1 MVHHPEFEKAGQQ
14 AGLQVW
20 RIEKMDLVPVPQKLY
35 GDFFTGDAYVIMNTV
50 KQRSGQLQYDLH
62 FWLGDFC
69 SQDESGAAAIFT
81 VQLDDYLQ
89 GKPIQYRE
97 VQGHESHTF
106 LGYFKAGLKYKEGG
120 VASGFRHVVTN
131 EVIVQR
137 VLQVKGRHV
146 VRATEVPVS
155 WDSFNQ
161 GDCFILDL
169 GDEIFQWCGSQANR
183 FEKLKATQ
191 VAKDIRDNERSG
203 RAKVYVCDEGR
214 EREKMLEVDA
224 CASSLN
230 SNDAF
235 VLVTPSASFV
245 WVGQGACDN
254 RGICS
259 IQILPEMGETPLF
272 KQFFKNWHDRDQ
284 TEGMGVAYVSNHIAK
299 IEKVPFDASSLHDS
313 PAMAA
318 QHGMVDGGQGEKQ
331 IWRIENSDKVPVDP
345 STYGQ
350 FYGGDSYI
358 IQYSYSHAGRQG
370 HLIYTWQG
378 SDSSQDEIGASAI
391 LSAQLDEELGGGP
404 VQVRVIQGKEP
415 AHLMSLFGGQ
425 PMVVYKGGTS
435 RDGGQSAPA
444 ETRLFQVRANS
455 AGFTRAVEVDACAS
469 SLNSNDA
476 FVLVTPSA
484 SFVWVGQGA
493 CDMEKGGAE
502 KLLQILGA
510 SASELLEGGET
521 DDFWS
526 ALGGKQLYR
535 TSTRLKD
542 TYK

>member
-169 GDEIFQWCGSQANR
+169 GDVR
-183 FEKLKATQ
+183 KL
-191 VAKDIRDNERSG
+191 
-203 RAKVYVCDEGR
+203 
-214 EREKMLEVDA
+214 
-224 CASSLN
+224 SLL
-230 SNDAF
+230 S
-235 VLVTPSASFV
+235 LV
-245 WVGQGACDN
+245 
-254 RGICS
+254 I
-259 IQILPEMGETPLF
+259 
-272 KQFFKNWHDRDQ
+272 
-284 TEGMGVAYVSNHIAK
+284 
-299 IEKVPFDASSLHDS
+299 
-313 PAMAA
+313 
-318 QHGMVDGGQGEKQ
+318 
-331 IWRIENSDKVPVDP
+331 
-345 STYGQ
+345 
-350 FYGGDSYI
+350 
-358 IQYSYSHAGRQG
+358 
-370 HLIYTWQG
+370 
-378 SDSSQDEIGASAI
+378 
-391 LSAQLDEELGGGP
+391 
-404 VQVRVIQGKEP
+404 
-415 AHLMSLFGGQ
+415 
-425 PMVVYKGGTS
+425 
-435 RDGGQSAPA
+435 
-444 ETRLFQVRANS
+444 
-455 AGFTRAVEVDACAS
+455 
-469 SLNSNDA
+469 
-476 FVLVTPSA
+476 
-484 SFVWVGQGA
+484 
-493 CDMEKGGAE
+493 
-502 KLLQILGA
+502 
-510 SASELLEGGET
+510 
-521 DDFWS
+521 
-526 ALGGKQLYR
+526 
-535 TSTRLKD
+535 
-542 TYK
+542 